1 MAAPHLATGAY
12 GEKLAVRELRD
23 AGLQILA
30 TNYRVEGL
38 GEIDI
43 IALDGCTLCFVEVK
57 TRQKSERS
65 RPGDAIGGEKRQ
77 RVTRTA
83 RHWLAR
89 AGIPAALIRFDSVEV
104 RLGKAFWQ
112 HQVLHSPASWDQLG
126 IANSR

>member
-1 MAAPHLATGAY
+1 MAAAHLATGAF

-30 TNYRVEGL
+30 RNYRVEGL
-38 GEIDI
+38 GEIDV

-57 TRQKSERS
+57 TRQMSERS
-65 RPGDAIGGEKRQ
+65 RPGDAIDREKRQ
-77 RVTRTA
+77 RVCRTA

-104 RLGKAFWQ
+104 RLGKRFWQ
-112 HQVLHSPASWDQLG
+112 HQVLHSPASWEQSG
-126 IANSR
+126 IANPG